1 MGQGIKLLTGNK
13 IAVDQSKSV
22 KMKIGNF
29 HVHLPAVRKSWEFIG
44 LRNVIKSKFNDFSHW
59 LIFLII
65 NGITSLA
72 QKQATITNDDNIE
85 SYTGISEGP
94 QEKKMSMI
102 SSVITVTFVSVDFR
116 LILQAMVL
124 AVLDIKAKC
133 KNKILTWNCHSYA
146 V

>member
-1 MGQGIKLLTGNK
+1 M
-13 IAVDQSKSV
+13 
-22 KMKIGNF
+22 
-29 HVHLPAVRKSWEFIG
+29 
-44 LRNVIKSKFNDFSHW
+44 
-59 LIFLII
+59 II

-116 LILQAMVL
+116 LILLAMVL

-133 KNKILTWNCHSYA
+133 KNKILT
-146 V
+146 